1 LSLAGKLTGLGWSK
15 GTPEDGGIYCD
26 FYRRDTDAG
35 YVVELLFSGSY
46 IGDENDEVTV
56 FDAGFYTIA
65 EYDSRKGYVK
75 RGEKETP
82 LAQIPARY
90 FSEIVY
96 QLTKATASSEET
108 NENWRKEV

>member
-1 LSLAGKLTGLGWSK
+1 MKRDRAGPPAAVPFFRFAPLRFMERIC
-15 GTPEDGGIYCD
+15 P
-26 FYRRDTDAG
+26 
-35 YVVELLFSGSY
+35 
-46 IGDENDEVTV
+46 
-56 FDAGFYTIA
+56 A

-82 LAQIPARY
+82 LAKIPARY